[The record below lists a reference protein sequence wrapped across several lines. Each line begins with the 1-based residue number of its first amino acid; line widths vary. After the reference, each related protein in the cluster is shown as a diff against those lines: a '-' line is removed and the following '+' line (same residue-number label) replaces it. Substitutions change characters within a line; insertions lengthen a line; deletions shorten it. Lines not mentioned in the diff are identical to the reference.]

1 MNLSPFDPVQCRF
14 PKEDSLFQLE
24 KLRLLVPAFLT
35 AVIGLGI
42 SFFAFD
48 MASQNETKRLSLEME
63 RRVENHMRAIET
75 GIVARIRLVEEMRG
89 LLMTGNQ
96 MSRDDFRMAIKQ
108 IDLDWSN
115 LEVLVWLPPIMPD
128 SNPDTLSPGAR
139 DIPEMENMIA
149 RPNVVFCDLDIDC
162 GDAEFLSTP
171 GWQAALKRAQN
182 RKITT
187 GISFSWRTP
196 GETAFM
202 GVVVP
207 HWQLPAAQEGAQD
220 SQGRLHVGYLIG
232 VFHTADMV
240 ENIVGQ
246 QTAPSGLDVYMYE
259 GDSSLA
265 GRQIHF
271 HPSRSRS
278 VVQEPLQT
286 AALKKTSHY
295 LWRLRTLDIEWTFAF
310 LPVPSVLSQLRA
322 NEAVWIL
329 LFGILTTVLLSGYFL
344 LSVRRA
350 GQIRAVIRQ
359 RTRALRRT
367 NLALERQA
375 SLVAFLQGVA
385 AQANEATRVED
396 ALEKGLEDVCQFTGF
411 PIGHAYAVVDGKCLQ
426 STGIWWSDGEEDMA
440 RLHEATSIT
449 RLHRREGLVGRAWE
463 IGRPLWSNAVH
474 TEMGGGRNTA
484 AQDTGIRT
492 AIAVPILSGPD
503 VAIVLEFLSCESI
516 DEDPALIEAL
526 KFVSSQLGRVLE
538 RAVTAEKLR
547 AAVDQAENANAAKS
561 KFLAAAS
568 HDLRQPLQ
576 AMNLFVN
583 VLKAKDKQ
591 PDDGEIIGHLQESV
605 ASLDELLN
613 ALLNISKLEA
623 GLVVPEVATFGL
635 AGLFQRLDVEY
646 RPLFEKKGLRFR
658 LVTPSLSVRSD
669 PVLVERILRN
679 FLSNA
684 LRYTDTGGVVL
695 GSRRTGDALRVG
707 VWDTGNGIDEKH
719 LEAIFQEFYQV
730 PKTGEEEEEGVG
742 LGLAIVKKLGVLLG
756 HRIAVDSAPG
766 RGSAFSVVVPLGE
779 AEDVPETATDAIPAG
794 AMPSGLYGKIVMI
807 IDDEEKV
814 RIAMRYQLESW
825 GSRVMAV
832 GSIDEAI
839 AALDTGNPDLIV
851 ADYRLQMGAS
861 GQKAI
866 MAVRKKAG
874 KHIPAL
880 LFSGDT
886 APKRLLKAEKSG
898 LKLLHKPVSPAIL
911 LNALQAELQG
921 ST

>member
-1 MNLSPFDPVQCRF
+1 MLF
-14 PKEDSLFQLE
+14 PAL
-24 KLRLLVPAFLT
+24 LT
-35 AVIGLGI
+35 AVVGLGV
-42 SFFAFD
+42 SYFAFD
-48 MASQNETKRLSLEME
+48 MSSRNETKRLNLEME
-63 RRVENHMRAIET
+63 RRVENHMRAIES
-75 GIVARIRLVEEMRG
+75 GIVARIRVVEELRG
-89 LLMTGNQ
+89 ILMTANE
-96 MSRDDFRMAIKQ
+96 MSGDGFRKAITQ

-115 LEVLVWLPPIMPD
+115 LAVLLWVPPMMSAADTDKSVPGTGNLADREGGI
-128 SNPDTLSPGAR
+128 SN
-139 DIPEMENMIA
+139 
-149 RPNVVFCDLDIDC
+149 PNVVLCNLEIEC
-162 GDAEFLSTP
+162 RGAEFLSTS
-171 GWQAALKRAQN
+171 GWHAALKRARD

-187 GISFSWRTP
+187 GVSFAWRSP
-196 GETAFM
+196 KETTFL
-202 GVVVP
+202 GVVAP
-207 HWQLPAAQEGAQD
+207 HWHLPATRDGTQGPQD
-220 SQGRLHVGYLIG
+220 RAHVGYLLGI
-232 VFHTADMV
+232 FRIADMV

-246 QTAPSGLDVYMYE
+246 QTAPSGLDVYMYD
-259 GDSSLA
+259 GDSSLD
-265 GRQIHF
+265 GRLIHF

-278 VVQEPLQT
+278 VIQDPLDT
-286 AALKKTSHY
+286 KALKRTNPFH
-295 LWRLRTLDIEWTFAF
+295 WRLRTLDIEWTFAF
-310 LPVPSVLSQLRA
+310 LPVPSVMSQLRA

-329 LFGILTTVLLSGYFL
+329 LFGILTTVSLSGYFL
-344 LSVRRA
+344 LSIRRA
-350 GQIRAVIRQ
+350 GQTRALIRQ

-385 AQANEATRVED
+385 AQANEATRVEE

-411 PIGHAYAVVDGKCLQ
+411 PIGHAYAVVDGKYLQ
-426 STGIWWSDGEEDMA
+426 STGLWWIDGEEDMTK
-440 RLHEATSIT
+440 LHEATSIT

-484 AQDTGIRT
+484 AHDTGIRT
-492 AIAVPILSGPD
+492 AIAVPVLSGPD
-503 VAIVLEFLSCESI
+503 VAIVLEFLSCDSI
-516 DEDPALIEAL
+516 DEDPALIQAL
-526 KFVSSQLGRVLE
+526 KFVGSQLGRVLE

-583 VLKAKDKQ
+583 VLKGKDKQ

-623 GLVVPEVATFGL
+623 GLVVPEFATFGL
-635 AGLFQRLDVEY
+635 AGLFQRLDSEY
-646 RPLFEKKGLRFR
+646 RPVFEKKDLRFR
-658 LVTPSLSVRSD
+658 LVTPSRSVRSD
-669 PVLVERILRN
+669 PILVERILRN

-695 GSRRTGDALRVG
+695 GSRRTDDALKIG

-719 LEAIFQEFYQV
+719 LESIFQEFYQV
-730 PKTGEEEEEGVG
+730 PKTGEEEEGGVG

-756 HRIAVDSAPG
+756 HRIAVDSVPG
-766 RGSAFSVVVPLGE
+766 RGSAFSVVVPLGD
-779 AEDVPETATDAIPAG
+779 AEDVPETAPEASPAG
-794 AMPSGLYGKIVMI
+794 AIPSGLYGKVVMI

-839 AALDTGNPDLIV
+839 AALDMGNPDLIV

-866 MAVRKKAG
+866 KAVRNKVG
-874 KHIPAL
+874 KDIPAL

-886 APKRLLKAEKSG
+886 APKRLLKAEKSS

-911 LNALQAELQG
+911 LNALQAELQRG
-921 ST
+921 A